1 MINQIL
7 LTSLIGFA
15 IVGSVTPGP
24 NNLMVMASGAAFG
37 WRRTV
42 PHVLGIMIGA
52 GIMVGFA
59 VMMAAMNLGLGS
71 LLAGLPALVWA
82 VKIAGALWLLWL
94 AFQLGRAALHT
105 GAGGK
110 GPDPRARPMHFH
122 EAVLFQWVNPKAWIM
137 ALAAAGA
144 YVGLAPDHLLR
155 TAIIVAVFAACS
167 PVANGLWVSV
177 GEGLHRLLSDAKA
190 GRIFGLLMAALLA
203 ATAVSIFFASPE
215 IAPAG

>member
-15 IVGSVTPGP
+15 VVGSVTPGP

-37 WRRTV
+37 WRRTL
-42 PHVLGIMIGA
+42 PHIL

-71 LLAGLPALVWA
+71 ILAGLPALVWA

-94 AFQLGRAALHT
+94 AFQLGRAALRT

-110 GPDPRARPMHFH
+110 GPDPRARPMRFH
-122 EAVLFQWVNPKAWIM
+122 EAVLFQWVNPKAWAM

-167 PVANGLWVSV
+167 PIANGLWVSV
-177 GEGLHRLLSDAKA
+177 GEGLHRLLSGAKA
-190 GRIFGLLMAALLA
+190 GRLFGLLMAALLA
-203 ATAVSIFFASPE
+203 ATAVSIFFASPD
-215 IAPAG
+215 IRAPG